1 MKRTPTRKEDD
12 IRVEYVLR
20 DERSMD
26 ISGGCPEL
34 RHELAVA
41 LAAAVATG
49 GRWLKFRCRPGRVLY
64 VTTERTPDEVDAELE
79 GLVRGDAELLR
90 RVRERVLVVGS
101 LHRSGDELVE
111 LVMRTCARYEET
123 PPALVVIDEAKHPAS
138 RFARRSL
145 YGRLHALART
155 LGAAVAVVRRGVPAE
170 DRDVFNAN
178 ASIVCG
184 LDDVLLA
191 RVVTMRGELIK
202 PFPIR
207 RRGEEA
213 PFGR

>member
-1 MKRTPTRKEDD
+1 MKRTPTPNEPAVR
-12 IRVEYVLR
+12 IGRVLG
-20 DERSMD
+20 DARSMD
-26 ISGGCPEL
+26 ISGGYPEL

-41 LAAAVATG
+41 LAAAVAAG
-49 GRWLKFRCRPGRVLY
+49 GRWLRFRCRPGRVLY
-64 VTTERTPDEVDAELE
+64 VTTERTPAEVAAELE

-170 DRDVFNAN
+170 DRDVFDAN
-178 ASIVCG
+178 ASVVCG
-184 LDDVLLA
+184 LDGVPLA

-207 RRGEEA
+207 GRGDEA